1 MTLRSIIASTIAF
14 LAFSYYLKRWADDN
28 EFPRG
33 MTRSTS
39 ILVVAGVLS
48 YGVAWLVDKLLA

>member
-1 MTLRSIIASTIAF
+1 MRSLFVSTFAF
-14 LAFSYYLKRWADDN
+14 VAFSYYLKRWADDN
-28 EFPRG
+28 DLPRG